1 MGSGLILVFYQVGA
15 AEGDTMEMMSARE
28 GRDESRR
35 ERTGGTTGDIRLV
48 NAEDGYTAL
57 SARSTGSELKVLT
70 GPSLLVCAALKRR
83 KRRAIAVDASL
94 HTDELESASSVR
106 GWRLILDERR
116 Q

>member
-1 MGSGLILVFYQVGA
+1 MGSGLMLVLYQVA
-15 AEGDTMEMMSARE
+15 ASEGDTMGIMSAGEVR
-28 GRDESRR
+28 GESGR

-48 NAEDGYTAL
+48 DAEDGYTAL
-57 SARSTGSELKVLT
+57 STRSTGSELKVLT
-70 GPSLLVCAALKRR
+70 GPSLLGCAALKRR

>member
-1 MGSGLILVFYQVGA
+1 MGSGLMLVLYQTA
-15 AEGDTMEMMSARE
+15 ASDGDTTGMMSAGEVRGE
-28 GRDESRR
+28 SGRG
-35 ERTGGTTGDIRLV
+35 RTGGTTGDIRLV
-48 NAEDGYTAL
+48 DAEDGYTTL
-57 SARSTGSELKVLT
+57 SATSTGSSSEKLT
-70 GPSLLVCAALKRR
+70 GPSLFGCAALKRR